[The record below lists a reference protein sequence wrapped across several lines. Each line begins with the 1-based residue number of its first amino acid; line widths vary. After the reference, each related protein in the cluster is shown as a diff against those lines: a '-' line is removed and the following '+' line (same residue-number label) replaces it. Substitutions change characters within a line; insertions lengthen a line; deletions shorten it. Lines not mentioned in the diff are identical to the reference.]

1 MHRLKNISLLIASF
15 YMLACNLII
24 VFPSCRQYTKNKS
37 HSNISNSS
45 IESGKEL
52 AVKYCQSCHLLPEP
66 SLLDS
71 KSWANGVLPQMGPRL
86 GIFYYGTE
94 SYPSG
99 KYDRNLDRDFY
110 PSQPLLKYE
119 EWQNIIDYYTATS
132 PDTIIAS
139 GNSKPPI
146 KNSLSLFSAIIP
158 KFSYSTPATAV
169 VKIDESQREHQ
180 LVISDVPKQTVYRLN
195 KNLEKVDSIRT
206 HGPVVDIEIHGK
218 EWLACNVGVLN
229 PNNGKFGKAEYIQ
242 IKKDGKLNDSTIT
255 LFEKLVRPVQITSA
269 DLNKDGRE
277 DYILCEF
284 GYYQGSLSWMEN
296 LGKSQ
301 LKNTYLDLCRSNQGV
316 HTGL

>member
-1 MHRLKNISLLIASF
+1 
-15 YMLACNLII
+15 
-24 VFPSCRQYTKNKS
+24 
-37 HSNISNSS
+37 
-45 IESGKEL
+45 
-52 AVKYCQSCHLLPEP
+52 
-66 SLLDS
+66 
-71 KSWANGVLPQMGPRL
+71 MGPRL

-99 KYDRNLDRDFY
+99 KYDRNLDGGFY
-110 PSQPLLKYE
+110 PSQPWLNYE
-119 EWQNIIDYYTATS
+119 EWQNIIDDYTATS
-132 PDTIIAS
+132 PDTIIVS
-139 GNSKPPI
+139 GNSKSPI
-146 KNSLSLFSAIIP
+146 KNSLSLFFAIIP

-206 HGPVVDIEIHGK
+206 HGPVVDIEIPGK

-242 IKKDGKLNDSTIT
+242 IKKDGKLNNSTAA
-255 LFEKLVRPVQITSA
+255 LFDGLVRPVQIVSA

-284 GYYQGSLSWMEN
+284 GYYQGSLPWMEN

-301 LKNTYLDLCRSNQGV
+301 FKKHLLRPLPGAIKVYKQDYYQNRLPDIWALFSQGEEGIFLFTNKGNGQFVQKEVLRFPPVYGSSYLNYVILTKTV
-316 HTGL
+316 ILI